1 LQKVSMAFK
10 SFIVLRFRMA
20 AMKLLKT
27 VHEPQ
32 MPKDREYLDG
42 LLEKGVLY
50 TLRCKDP
57 DTYEVW
63 QVGKVKI

>member
-1 LQKVSMAFK
+1 
-10 SFIVLRFRMA
+10 MA